1 MKSVLLF
8 PGQGSQ
14 SVGMMNGFD
23 SNVIKEVFDMG
34 SDIFGEDL
42 LDLITS
48 DNDKINQTIYT
59 QPIMFLSGY
68 ATYLLLKEKKSSLQ
82 IDYVAGHSL
91 GEITAACVAGVFS
104 VDTAVK
110 IVQKRAQLM
119 QNAVPAGEGAMAAIL
134 GLEDNVVEE
143 ICKTLQS
150 TGVIEPVNYNSPG
163 QIVVAGEK
171 KLIEQSLE
179 KFKDSGAKRA
189 LLLPVS
195 VPSHCSLMR
204 SAAEDFGSYLND
216 FQFNDADIPVVQNVN
231 ATDVVD
237 KNLIKENLVAQLFN
251 PVKWTASI
259 QYLEKQGVS
268 NFIESGPGKVLWGLN
283 RRITK
288 SEDVKHFTINS
299 DEAFNEL

>member
-14 SVGMMNGFD
+14 SVGMMNRFD
-23 SNVIKEVFDMG
+23 SNVVKEVFDMG

-59 QPIMFLSGY
+59 QPIVFLSGY

-82 IDYVAGHSL
+82 INYVAGHSL

-216 FQFNDADIPVVQNVN
+216 FEFNDADIPVVQNVN

-237 KNLIKENLVAQLFN
+237 KKLIKENLVAQLFN

-259 QYLEKQGVS
+259 QYLEKQGV
-268 NFIESGPGKVLWGLN
+268 NIFIELGPGKVLWGLN

-288 SEDVKHFTINS
+288 SEDIKHFTINS

>member
-23 SNVIKEVFDMG
+23 SCLVKEVFDMG

-42 LDLITS
+42 FDLITS

-82 IDYVAGHSL
+82 VDYVAGHSL

-104 VDTAVK
+104 IDTAIQ

-119 QNAVPAGEGAMAAIL
+119 QNAVRAGEGAMAAIL
-134 GLEDNVVEE
+134 GLEDTVVEE

-204 SAAEDFGSYLND
+204 SAAEDFRNCLND

-231 ATDVVD
+231 ATDMVD

-259 QYLEKQGVS
+259 QYLEKQGVDH
-268 NFIESGPGKVLWGLN
+268 FIESGPGKVLWGLN

-288 SEDVKHFTINS
+288 SEDIKHFTINS
-299 DEAFNEL
+299 DEAFYEL

>member
-104 VDTAVK
+104 VDTAIK

-134 GLEDNVVEE
+134 GLEDNIVEE

-216 FQFNDADIPVVQNVN
+216 FEFNDADIPVVQNVN

-237 KNLIKENLVAQLFN
+237 KKLIKENLIAQLFN

-288 SEDVKHFTINS
+288 SEDIKHFTINS

>member
-150 TGVIEPVNYNSPG
+150 AGVIEPVNYNSPG

-216 FQFNDADIPVVQNVN
+216 FEFNDADIPVVQNVN

>member
-104 VDTAVK
+104 VDTAIQ

-216 FQFNDADIPVVQNVN
+216 FEFNDADIPVVQNVN

-237 KNLIKENLVAQLFN
+237 KKLIKENLIAQLFN

-288 SEDVKHFTINS
+288 SEDIKHFTINS

>member
-23 SNVIKEVFDMG
+23 SNVVKEVFDMG

-48 DNDKINQTIYT
+48 DNDKINQTTYT

-104 VDTAVK
+104 ADTAVK

-216 FQFNDADIPVVQNVN
+216 FEFNDADIPVVQNVN

>member
-23 SNVIKEVFDMG
+23 SNVVKEVFDMG

-204 SAAEDFGSYLND
+204 LAAEDFGSYLND
-216 FQFNDADIPVVQNVN
+216 FEFNDADIPVVQNVN

-237 KNLIKENLVAQLFN
+237 KKLIKENLVAQLFN

>member
-23 SNVIKEVFDMG
+23 SSLVKEVFDMG

-82 IDYVAGHSL
+82 VDYVAGHSL

-104 VDTAVK
+104 IDTAIQ

-134 GLEDNVVEE
+134 GLEDTVVEE

-216 FQFNDADIPVVQNVN
+216 FEFNDADIPVVQNVN

>member
-23 SNVIKEVFDMG
+23 SNVVKEVFDMG

-104 VDTAVK
+104 IDTAIQ

-216 FQFNDADIPVVQNVN
+216 FEFNDADIPVVQNVN

-251 PVKWTASI
+251 PVKWAASI

>member
-14 SVGMMNGFD
+14 SIGMMDGFD
-23 SNVIKEVFDMG
+23 SSLIKEVFDMG

-68 ATYLLLKEKKSSLQ
+68 VTYLLLKEKKSSLQ
-82 IDYVAGHSL
+82 VDYVAGHSL

-104 VDTAVK
+104 IDAAIQ

-119 QNAVPAGEGAMAAIL
+119 QNAVPTGEGAMAAIL
-134 GLEDNVVEE
+134 GLEDTVVEG

-171 KLIEQSLE
+171 KLIGQSLE

-204 SAAEDFGSYLND
+204 SAAEDFESYLND
-216 FQFNDADIPVVQNVN
+216 FEFNDADIPIVQNVN
-231 ATDVVD
+231 ATGVVD
-237 KNLIKENLVAQLFN
+237 RNLIKENLIAQLFN

-288 SEDVKHFTINS
+288 SEDIKHFTINS
-299 DEAFNEL
+299 DEAFKEL

>member
-14 SVGMMNGFD
+14 SIGMMNGFD
-23 SNVIKEVFDMG
+23 SSLVKEVFDMG
-34 SDIFGEDL
+34 SNIIGEDL

-68 ATYLLLKEKKSSLQ
+68 AIYLLLKEKKSSLQ
-82 IDYVAGHSL
+82 VDYVAGHSL

-104 VDTAVK
+104 IDTAIQ

-134 GLEDNVVEE
+134 GLEDTVVEE
-143 ICKTLQS
+143 ICKTLQL
-150 TGVIEPVNYNSPG
+150 TGVVEPVNYNSPG

-216 FQFNDADIPVVQNVN
+216 FEFNDADIPVVQNVN

-237 KNLIKENLVAQLFN
+237 KKLIKENLIAQLFN

-288 SEDVKHFTINS
+288 SEDIKHFTINS

>member
-23 SNVIKEVFDMG
+23 SNVIKEVFAMG

-216 FQFNDADIPVVQNVN
+216 FEFNDADIPVVQNVN

-237 KNLIKENLVAQLFN
+237 KKLIKENLIAQLFN

-288 SEDVKHFTINS
+288 SEDIKHFTINS

>member
-23 SNVIKEVFDMG
+23 SSLVKEVFDMG

-42 LDLITS
+42 FDLITS

-82 IDYVAGHSL
+82 VDYVAGHSL

-104 VDTAVK
+104 IDTAIQ

-119 QNAVPAGEGAMAAIL
+119 QNAVRAGEGAMAAIL
-134 GLEDNVVEE
+134 GLEDTVVEE

-179 KFKDSGAKRA
+179 NFKDSGAKRA

-204 SAAEDFGSYLND
+204 SAAEDFRNCLND

-231 ATDVVD
+231 ATDMVD

-259 QYLEKQGVS
+259 QYLEKQGVDH
-268 NFIESGPGKVLWGLN
+268 FIESGPGKVLWGLN

-288 SEDVKHFTINS
+288 SEDIKHFTINS
-299 DEAFNEL
+299 DEAFYEL

>member
-14 SVGMMNGFD
+14 SIGMMNGFD
-23 SNVIKEVFDMG
+23 SSLVKEVFDMG

-82 IDYVAGHSL
+82 VDYVAGHSL

-104 VDTAVK
+104 IDTAIQ

-134 GLEDNVVEE
+134 GLEDTVVEE

-216 FQFNDADIPVVQNVN
+216 FEFNDADIPVVQNVN

-237 KNLIKENLVAQLFN
+237 KKLIKENLVAQLFN

>member
-23 SNVIKEVFDMG
+23 SNVIKEVFAMG

-204 SAAEDFGSYLND
+204 LAAEDFGSYLND
-216 FQFNDADIPVVQNVN
+216 FEFNDADIPVVQNVN

>member
-23 SNVIKEVFDMG
+23 SNVVKEVFDMG

-104 VDTAVK
+104 SRYSSKNCSKTGSA
-110 IVQKRAQLM
+110 
-119 QNAVPAGEGAMAAIL
+119 NAK
-134 GLEDNVVEE
+134 
-143 ICKTLQS
+143 C
-150 TGVIEPVNYNSPG
+150 
-163 QIVVAGEK
+163 
-171 KLIEQSLE
+171 
-179 KFKDSGAKRA
+179 
-189 LLLPVS
+189 
-195 VPSHCSLMR
+195 CSCRRR
-204 SAAEDFGSYLND
+204 SYGCYFRFGR
-216 FQFNDADIPVVQNVN
+216 QCC
-231 ATDVVD
+231 
-237 KNLIKENLVAQLFN
+237 
-251 PVKWTASI
+251 
-259 QYLEKQGVS
+259 
-268 NFIESGPGKVLWGLN
+268 
-283 RRITK
+283 
-288 SEDVKHFTINS
+288 
-299 DEAFNEL
+299 

>member
-14 SVGMMNGFD
+14 SIGMMNGFD
-23 SNVIKEVFDMG
+23 SSLVKEVFDMG

-82 IDYVAGHSL
+82 VDYVAGHSL

-104 VDTAVK
+104 IDTAIQ

-134 GLEDNVVEE
+134 GLEDTVVEE

-216 FQFNDADIPVVQNVN
+216 FEFNDADIPVVQNVN

-237 KNLIKENLVAQLFN
+237 KKLIKENLVAQLFN

-288 SEDVKHFTINS
+288 SEDIKHFTINS

>member
-14 SVGMMNGFD
+14 SIGMMNGFD
-23 SNVIKEVFDMG
+23 SSLVKEVFDIG

-42 LDLITS
+42 FDLITS

-82 IDYVAGHSL
+82 VDYVAGHSL

-104 VDTAVK
+104 IDTAIQ

-119 QNAVPAGEGAMAAIL
+119 QNAVRAGEGAMAAIL
-134 GLEDNVVEE
+134 GLEDTVVEE

-204 SAAEDFGSYLND
+204 SAAEDFRNCLND

-231 ATDVVD
+231 ATDMVD

-259 QYLEKQGVS
+259 QYLEKQGVDH
-268 NFIESGPGKVLWGLN
+268 FIESGPGKVLWGLN

-288 SEDVKHFTINS
+288 SEDIKHFTINS
-299 DEAFNEL
+299 DEAFYEL

>member
-104 VDTAVK
+104 IDTAIQ

-134 GLEDNVVEE
+134 GLEDAVVEE

-204 SAAEDFGSYLND
+204 LAAEDFGSYLND
-216 FQFNDADIPVVQNVN
+216 FEFNDADIPVVQNVN

-237 KNLIKENLVAQLFN
+237 KKLIKENLVAQLFN

>member
-14 SVGMMNGFD
+14 SAGMMNGFD
-23 SNVIKEVFDMG
+23 SSLVKEVFDMG

-143 ICKTLQS
+143 ICKILQS

-204 SAAEDFGSYLND
+204 LAAEDFGSYLND
-216 FQFNDADIPVVQNVN
+216 FEFNDADIPVVQNVN

-237 KNLIKENLVAQLFN
+237 KKLIKENLVAQLFN

-259 QYLEKQGVS
+259 QFLEKQGVS

>member
-1 MKSVLLF
+1 
-8 PGQGSQ
+8 
-14 SVGMMNGFD
+14 
-23 SNVIKEVFDMG
+23 MG

-82 IDYVAGHSL
+82 VDYVAGHSL

-104 VDTAVK
+104 IDTAIQ

-134 GLEDNVVEE
+134 GLEDTVVEE

-216 FQFNDADIPVVQNVN
+216 FEFNDADIPVVQNVN

-237 KNLIKENLVAQLFN
+237 KKLIKENLIAQLFN

-288 SEDVKHFTINS
+288 SEDIKHFTINS

>member
-59 QPIMFLSGY
+59 QPIMFLSGF

-104 VDTAVK
+104 IDTAIQ

-134 GLEDNVVEE
+134 GLQDTVVEE

-216 FQFNDADIPVVQNVN
+216 FEFNDADIPVVQNVN
-231 ATDVVD
+231 AIDVVD
-237 KNLIKENLVAQLFN
+237 KKLIKENLIAQLFN

-288 SEDVKHFTINS
+288 SEDIKHFTINS

>member
-23 SNVIKEVFDMG
+23 SSLVKEVFDMG

-82 IDYVAGHSL
+82 VDYVAGHSL

-104 VDTAVK
+104 IDTAIQ

-134 GLEDNVVEE
+134 GLEDNAVEE

-171 KLIEQSLE
+171 KLIEQSLD
-179 KFKDSGAKRA
+179 KFKENGAKRA
-189 LLLPVS
+189 LMLPVS

-204 SAAEDFGSYLND
+204 SAAEDFEKFLND
-216 FQFNDADIPVVQNVN
+216 FEFNDADIPVVQNVN

-259 QYLEKQGVS
+259 QYLEKQGV
-268 NFIESGPGKVLWGLN
+268 NIFIESGPGKVLWGLN

-288 SEDVKHFTINS
+288 SEDIKHITINS

>member
-23 SNVIKEVFDMG
+23 SNVVKEVFDMG

-68 ATYLLLKEKKSSLQ
+68 ATYLLLREKKSSLQ

-204 SAAEDFGSYLND
+204 LAAEDFGSYLND
-216 FQFNDADIPVVQNVN
+216 FEFNDADIPVVQNVN

-237 KNLIKENLVAQLFN
+237 KKLIKENLVAQLFN

-283 RRITK
+283 RRIAK
-288 SEDVKHFTINS
+288 SEDIKHITINS
-299 DEAFNEL
+299 DEAFSEL

>member
-23 SNVIKEVFDMG
+23 SNVVKEVFDMG

-134 GLEDNVVEE
+134 GLEENVVEG

-204 SAAEDFGSYLND
+204 LAAEDFGSYLND
-216 FQFNDADIPVVQNVN
+216 FEFNDADIPVVQNVN

-237 KNLIKENLVAQLFN
+237 KYLIKENLVAQLFN

>member
-14 SVGMMNGFD
+14 SIGMMNGFD
-23 SNVIKEVFDMG
+23 SSLVKEVFDMG

-82 IDYVAGHSL
+82 VDYVAGHSL

-104 VDTAVK
+104 IDTAIQ

-134 GLEDNVVEE
+134 GLEDTVVEE

-216 FQFNDADIPVVQNVN
+216 FEFNDADIPVVQNVN

-237 KNLIKENLVAQLFN
+237 KKLIKENLIAQLFN

-259 QYLEKQGVS
+259 QYLEKQGV
-268 NFIESGPGKVLWGLN
+268 NHFIESGPGKVLWGLN

>member
-14 SVGMMNGFD
+14 SVGMMSGFD
-23 SNVIKEVFDMG
+23 SNIIKEVFDMG

-68 ATYLLLKEKKSSLQ
+68 ATYLLLNEKKSSLQ
-82 IDYVAGHSL
+82 VDYVAGHSL

-204 SAAEDFGSYLND
+204 SAAEDFGNYLND
-216 FQFNDADIPVVQNVN
+216 FEFNDADIPVVQNVN

-237 KNLIKENLVAQLFN
+237 KKLIKENLVAQLFN

>member
-23 SNVIKEVFDMG
+23 SNVVKEVFDMG

-82 IDYVAGHSL
+82 VDYVAGHSL

-104 VDTAVK
+104 IDTAVK

-216 FQFNDADIPVVQNVN
+216 FEFNDADIPVVQNVN

-288 SEDVKHFTINS
+288 SEDIKHFTINS

>member
-204 SAAEDFGSYLND
+204 LAAEDFGSYLND
-216 FQFNDADIPVVQNVN
+216 FEFNDADIPVVQNVN

-237 KNLIKENLVAQLFN
+237 KKLIKENLVAQLFN

-283 RRITK
+283 RRIAK
-288 SEDVKHFTINS
+288 SEDIKHFTINS

>member
-14 SVGMMNGFD
+14 SIGMMNGFD
-23 SNVIKEVFDMG
+23 SSLVKEVFDMG

-82 IDYVAGHSL
+82 VDYVAGHSL

-104 VDTAVK
+104 IDTAIQ

-134 GLEDNVVEE
+134 GLEDTVVEE

-216 FQFNDADIPVVQNVN
+216 CEFNDSDIPIIQNVN

>member
-14 SVGMMNGFD
+14 SVGMMNRFD
-23 SNVIKEVFDMG
+23 SNVVKEVFDMG
-34 SDIFGEDL
+34 SDIFGENL

-204 SAAEDFGSYLND
+204 LAAEDFGSYLND
-216 FQFNDADIPVVQNVN
+216 FEFNDADIPVVQNVN

-237 KNLIKENLVAQLFN
+237 KKLIKENLVAQLFN

>member
-23 SNVIKEVFDMG
+23 SNVVKEVFDMG
-34 SDIFGEDL
+34 SDIFGENL

-216 FQFNDADIPVVQNVN
+216 FEFNDADIPVVQNVN